1 MVPYIGNDSIAD
13 NGLSR
18 RHEISE
24 LLQQVDSI
32 TTRAFHTSN
41 GSPKSDY
48 RDDKKP
54 IKRYEELFSGFS
66 AEGLGSSGFKDAID
80 LLSRNSVDNASP
92 GFLGKLVSAP
102 SAPGIAADLFLSILN
117 NNGHVQRAG
126 PALTAVEKHVSLEL
140 ARLFGLQGPHA
151 GGVTVPGGAAGNL
164 MAMLVARNIIAPE
177 SKQRGLTPGE
187 YAVFVS
193 EAAHYSVSNSANVI
207 GLGNDSII
215 SVPALQ
221 DGTMDVNALESAVEQ
236 AARDGKKPLLIAA
249 TSGSTVN
256 GAFDSLDKIG
266 AIAHRVGAWFHVD
279 ACWGGGVVFSDKLKH
294 LMNGSH
300 LADSI
305 AFNPHK
311 LLGVPLVCAFLL
323 VNDLRTLW
331 LANKQNA
338 GYLFHDHTSKNG
350 TGSEHTSTVDQ
361 NRQKKDWRNSKLLD
375 TTPDVREIN
384 DLASLTIQCSRRHDA
399 TKMFLHWLYY
409 GTAGIAREV
418 EQAVDSAKHLARL
431 VRDHPRFELIWEPE
445 QVFAQVCFYWKS
457 ASTADAS
464 GQALAEINSS
474 NTRALYQGIEQMG
487 WKVDFAPGK
496 AKGQFLRIACN
507 RLTTRQTVER
517 IVSELVEL
525 GESLG
530 L

>member
-1 MVPYIGNDSIAD
+1 MD

-24 LLQQVDSI
+24 LLQLVDST
-32 TTRAFHTSN
+32 TTRAFHNSC
-41 GSPKSDY
+41 GSPKSDC
-48 RDDKKP
+48 RDDSKP
-54 IKRYEELFSGFS
+54 LKRYEELFGSFS
-66 AEGLGSSGFKDAID
+66 AEGLGSAGFKDAID
-80 LLSRNSVDNASP
+80 LISRNSVDNASP
-92 GFLGKLVSAP
+92 SFLGKLVSAP

-126 PALTAVEKHVSLEL
+126 PALTAIEKHTSLEL
-140 ARLFGLQGPHA
+140 AKLFDLQGPHA

-193 EAAHYSVSNSANVI
+193 ETAHYSVSNSANVI
-207 GLGNDSII
+207 GLGNDSIVRI
-215 SVPALQ
+215 PTLDNGAMDPDALQ
-221 DGTMDVNALESAVEQ
+221 RAVEQ
-236 AARDGKKPLLIAA
+236 ATQDGKKPLLIAA

-256 GAFDSLDKIG
+256 GAFDPLDKIG
-266 AIAHRVGAWFHVD
+266 EIAHRVGAWFHVD

-294 LMNGSH
+294 LMKGSH

-331 LANKQNA
+331 LANKLNA
-338 GYLFHDHTSKNG
+338 GYLFHDDSPKQNADG
-350 TGSEHTSTVDQ
+350 TGDDGSVE
-361 NRQKKDWRNSKLLD
+361 KKDWRQSKLLD
-375 TTPDVREIN
+375 TAPDVRKIN
-384 DLASLTIQCSRRHDA
+384 DLASLTIQCSRRHDG

-418 EQAVDSAKHLARL
+418 EQAVDSAKHLAYL
-431 VRDHPRFELIWEPE
+431 VRDHPHFELIWQPE
-445 QVFAQVCFYWKS
+445 EVFAQVCFYWKS
-457 ASTADAS
+457 SSTADKS
-464 GQALAEINSS
+464 GQELADVNSR
-474 NTRALYQGIEQMG
+474 NTRALFQGIEEMG

-496 AKGQFLRIACN
+496 VKGEFLRIACN
-507 RLTTRQTVER
+507 RLTTRETVEK

>member
-1 MVPYIGNDSIAD
+1 MD

-24 LLQQVDSI
+24 LLQLVDST

-41 GSPKSDY
+41 GSPKSDC
-48 RDDKKP
+48 RNDSKP
-54 IKRYEELFSGFS
+54 LKRYEELFGSFP
-66 AEGLGSSGFKDAID
+66 AEGLGTSGFKDAID
-80 LLSRNSVDNASP
+80 LISRNSVDNASP

-102 SAPGIAADLFLSILN
+102 SAPGIASDLFLSILN

-126 PALTAVEKHVSLEL
+126 PALTAIEKHTSLEL
-140 ARLFGLQGPHA
+140 ARLFDLQGPHA

-164 MAMLVARNIIAPE
+164 MAMLVARNIVAPE

-187 YAVFVS
+187 YAIFVS
-193 EAAHYSVSNSANVI
+193 DAAHYSVSNSANVI

-215 SVPALQ
+215 RVPALD
-221 DGTMDVNALESAVEQ
+221 DGTMDADALQRAVDQ
-236 AARDGKKPLLIAA
+236 AGKDGKKPLLIAA

-256 GAFDSLDKIG
+256 GAFDPLDKIG
-266 AIAHRVGAWFHVD
+266 EIAHRVGAWFHVD

-294 LMNGSH
+294 LMKGSH

-331 LANKQNA
+331 LANKLNA
-338 GYLFHDHTSKNG
+338 GYLFHDDAPKKNG
-350 TGSEHTSTVDQ
+350 VSSEQSANTNGSEKES
-361 NRQKKDWRNSKLLD
+361 WRHSKLLD
-375 TTPDVREIN
+375 TAPDVMKIN

-418 EQAVDSAKHLARL
+418 EQAVDSAKHLACL
-431 VRDHPRFELIWEPE
+431 VRDHPRFELIWDPE

-457 ASTADAS
+457 ASTPEKS
-464 GQALAEINSS
+464 GETLAEINSR
-474 NTRALYQGIEQMG
+474 NTRALFQGIEEMG

-496 AKGQFLRIACN
+496 AKGEFLRIACN
-507 RLTTRQTVER
+507 RLTTRQTVEK